1 MSSSPFHVIYFH
13 EIKNEKVI
21 LACVGP
27 PPPHPLVFDVCVR
40 GSNGLK
46 VFEVF
51 YLGFAST
58 LQGNK
63 ALEQTVALGASEKGH
78 LGTSQWEGW
87 NYRCLGWR
95 NITFEGFLEKMIDD
109 KF

>member
-1 MSSSPFHVIYFH
+1 MY
-13 EIKNEKVI
+13 VI
-21 LACVGP
+21 LS
-27 PPPHPLVFDVCVR
+27 LILLSSVFVR
-40 GSNGLK
+40 EAPNGLK

-51 YLGFAST
+51 YFGFAST

-109 KF
+109 KL

>member
-1 MSSSPFHVIYFH
+1 MS
-13 EIKNEKVI
+13 
-21 LACVGP
+21 LACVCHP
-27 PPPHPLVFDVCVR
+27 LPHPLVFGVCVR

-58 LQGNK
+58 LEGNK
-63 ALEQTVALGASEKGH
+63 ALEQTVAIGASEKGH

-87 NYRCLGWR
+87 NYRCLR
-95 NITFEGFLEKMIDD
+95 SQNITFEGFLPHHHQT
-109 KF
+109 

>member
-1 MSSSPFHVIYFH
+1 MSSSPFHVIYFR
-13 EIKNEKVI
+13 EIKHEKVI

-27 PPPHPLVFDVCVR
+27 PPPHPLVFGVCVR

-95 NITFEGFLEKMIDD
+95 NITFEGFLEKMTDD
-109 KF
+109 KL